1 MRVLALDIGEVRV
14 GIAVSDASE
23 TLAMPVKV
31 LPFQEVY
38 THARTFRR
46 VLEDYEP
53 GLLVCGLPRTL
64 AGDVGAQAQKLMDQA
79 QTIARACNLDVT
91 FVDERLSSAQA
102 KRILRE
108 QGYSEKQMRGHI
120 DMIAASLFLQA
131 WLDERRGRSCH

>member
-1 MRVLALDIGEVRV
+1 M
-14 GIAVSDASE
+14 
-23 TLAMPVKV
+23 
-31 LPFQEVY
+31 
-38 THARTFRR
+38 
-46 VLEDYEP
+46 
-53 GLLVCGLPRTL
+53 
-64 AGDVGAQAQKLMDQA
+64 GAQAQKLMDQA